1 MEKRSDLTVL
11 PEVLE
16 QHFVGVSMLFHL
28 KSILQQ
34 FPSNQL
40 RRELLQDPSA
50 GCSIMWKR
58 LFDYLVNKVKVN
70 KSNTCRLVV
79 KYLCSSVANR
89 LCPLTNTSSS
99 ISG

>member
-1 MEKRSDLTVL
+1 MEKRSDLIVL
-11 PEVLE
+11 PEVVE
-16 QHFVGVSMLFHL
+16 QRLVGVSMLLHL

-58 LFDYLVNKVKVN
+58 LLDYLVNKVKAKN
-70 KSNTCRLVV
+70 SNTCRLVL

-89 LCPLTNTSSS
+89 LCPLTKTSSS